1 MYIREYNHQSTTKPR
16 TPPASRVALANADE
30 WTGQG
35 GVGEIA
41 DRILKLKEFEGK

>member
-1 MYIREYNHQSTTKPR
+1 
-16 TPPASRVALANADE
+16 LAFAHADE
-30 WTGQG
+30 WTGEG